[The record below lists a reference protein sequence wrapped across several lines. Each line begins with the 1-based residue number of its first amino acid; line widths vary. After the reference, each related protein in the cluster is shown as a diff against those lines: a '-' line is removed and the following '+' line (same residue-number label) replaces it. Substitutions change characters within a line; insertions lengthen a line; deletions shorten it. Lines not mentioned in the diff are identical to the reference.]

1 MNEAGNSILSHTGWL
16 YTKLFEGPFF
26 FFDLWSLAHLYSGF
40 LVMLVLRALHVRRPW
55 TWLVSLLVAYELL
68 ELAFIYVAFHAF
80 RPETLKDQGTDIL
93 VGMAGAWVTT
103 ALVRRGERLRGPSRE
118 GLVRAAAVPLG
129 AVAVAFEWVGN
140 YGYSYS
146 RPFFNSPGICWWA
159 FLLWTLALVAV
170 GLVFSSLEAR
180 LGSPAK
186 ALGLTALGYLVA
198 LAAVEYLGYVVLGIH
213 EVGHPS
219 RTALAFD
226 LAHGTRTMHV
236 FYTLAPAVGVAVFAG
251 LRALFRRAMT
261 PALVLSRATEP
272 SPAFARARS

>member
-1 MNEAGNSILSHTGWL
+1 
-16 YTKLFEGPFF
+16 
-26 FFDLWSLAHLYSGF
+26 
-40 LVMLVLRALHVRRPW
+40 
-55 TWLVSLLVAYELL
+55 
-68 ELAFIYVAFHAF
+68 
-80 RPETLKDQGTDIL
+80 
-93 VGMAGAWVTT
+93 
-103 ALVRRGERLRGPSRE
+103 
-118 GLVRAAAVPLG
+118 
-129 AVAVAFEWVGN
+129 
-140 YGYSYS
+140 
-146 RPFFNSPGICWWA
+146 
-159 FLLWTLALVAV
+159 
-170 GLVFSSLEAR
+170 VFASLEAR

-236 FYTLAPAVGVAVFAG
+236 FYTCAPVVGVAVFAG

>member
-1 MNEAGNSILSHTGWL
+1 MNETGNAILSHTGWL

-103 ALVRRGERLRGPSRE
+103 ALVRRGERLRGPARE
-118 GLVRAAAVPLG
+118 SLVRGLAVQLG

-159 FLLWTLALVAV
+159 FLLWGLGLVAV
-170 GLVFSSLEAR
+170 GLGFSSFERR
-180 LGSPAK
+180 LGSAVK
-186 ALGLTALGYLVA
+186 ALALTQLGYLAA
-198 LAAVEYLGYVVLGIH
+198 LAVVEYLGYVVFGIH
-213 EVGHPS
+213 EVGHPD
-219 RTALAFD
+219 RTALVFD
-226 LAHGTRTMHV
+226 LAHGTRTMHA
-236 FYTLAPAVGVAVFAG
+236 FYTFSPVVGVLVFVG

-261 PALVLSRATEP
+261 PSLVLERATEE
-272 SPAFARARS
+272 SPVFARARS